1 MKNCTLMILA
11 LLAAAVIAPPLAS
24 ALTVTI
30 SQVQSARRSIVVTLS
45 NTKPA
50 SKHSA
55 ESIAA
60 SAKGGISFLFCDLP
74 AGIYSA
80 LVLAGD

>member
-30 SQVQSARRSIVVTLS
+30 NQVQSARSSIVVTLS
-45 NTKPA
+45 NSNPV
-50 SKHSA
+50 SKRSA
-55 ESIAA
+55 
-60 SAKGGISFLFCDLP
+60 
-74 AGIYSA
+74 
-80 LVLAGD
+80 

>member
-11 LLAAAVIAPPLAS
+11 LLATAVIAPPLAS
-24 ALTVTI
+24 ALAVTI
-30 SQVQSARRSIVVTLS
+30 NQVQSARSSIVVTLS
-45 NTKPA
+45 NSKPV
-50 SKHSA
+50 SKRSA

-60 SAKGGISFLFCDLP
+60 SAKSGIAFLVCDLP

-80 LVLAGD
+80 LVLTGE